1 MKSREYIVEKL
12 TELETIIGG
21 FNKELDRLCTVF
33 TALFE
38 CEAVEKAWL
47 MMDAYVKAIAELT
60 EIGKEDLMWWVYEC
74 RLGEHP
80 MLCTLADGTKVMCD
94 SLDAFLSTLGLE
106 D

>member
-12 TELETIIGG
+12 TELEHVIGG

-38 CEAVEKAWL
+38 CEAVERAWV
-47 MMDAYVKAIAELT
+47 MMDAYVKAVAELT
-60 EIGKEDLMWWVYEC
+60 GIEAETLMWWVYEC
-74 RLGEHP
+74 RLGEKP
-80 MLCTLADGTKVMCD
+80 MICITAEGEHITCN